1 MRDYTELLN
10 PISKAALTAIPSA
23 RTIELAKPRK
33 PRGVNNWII
42 TMNRVHE
49 LLDVIYGVSK
59 KSARD
64 MCEVENIT
72 FKNTKQLTKLLCHV
86 QQILHER

>member
-33 PRGVNNWII
+33 PRGVNN
-42 TMNRVHE
+42 
-49 LLDVIYGVSK
+49 
-59 KSARD
+59 
-64 MCEVENIT
+64 
-72 FKNTKQLTKLLCHV
+72 
-86 QQILHER
+86 